1 MGWYLTSK
9 ACALRRSH
17 GNIDQT
23 ESSLVFHP
31 SIHISE
37 HIIQIDTFL
46 QWPDSICWVVLV
58 QLWHL
63 KVWVRA
69 VLEKIRLQQCR
80 GSFFTR
86 PSLFRSKSILVSWR
100 PCGDNTLS
108 TESEFM
114 SLATLKGTRWFVWLW
129 KGTIRQTAELLWDT
143 WKRPHPCG
151 HKATSHIFTMKTMP
165 VLQHLLRSGMNGGL
179 QYGRD
184 YYKRRKINNFTCKG
198 HI

>member
-1 MGWYLTSK
+1 MQYARIISSGSGWADIWLQKPVLRDALTVILIRLNP
-9 ACALRRSH
+9 ALFFTPPF
-17 GNIDQT
+17 I
-23 ESSLVFHP
+23 SLSTSYKLTLF
-31 SIHISE
+31 SNAQ
-37 HIIQIDTFL
+37 IQF
-46 QWPDSICWVVLV
+46 VV

-63 KVWVRA
+63 KVLLRA

-86 PSLFRSKSILVSWR
+86 PPLFRSKSILLSWR

-165 VLQHLLRSGMNGGL
+165 VLQHLLRSEMNGGL

-184 YYKRRKINNFTCKG
+184 YYKREEK
-198 HI
+198 